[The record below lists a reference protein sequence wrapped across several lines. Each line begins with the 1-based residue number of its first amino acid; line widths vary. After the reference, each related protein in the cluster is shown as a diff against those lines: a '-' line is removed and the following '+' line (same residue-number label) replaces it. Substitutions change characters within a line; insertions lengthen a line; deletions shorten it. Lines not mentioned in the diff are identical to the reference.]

1 MCVLILK
8 LISQQHATTLR
19 TTSSILLLFFYILLL
34 NLCVTS
40 KIPDLLGP
48 SKLLLLALIER
59 VFLQENCN
67 FFKYYSMCE
76 EPALRAVRDS
86 AQ

>member
-48 SKLLLLALIER
+48 SKLLLLAL
-59 VFLQENCN
+59 V
-67 FFKYYSMCE
+67 
-76 EPALRAVRDS
+76 
-86 AQ
+86 